1 MTISNKRREGWC
13 DPLWQEGNKVN
24 VTLSDK
30 GDPLRQEGNKVDV
43 TLSHKRGQSWCD
55 LCQDGLKFDVTSKNR
70 GTKLMWPSPTRGGQ
84 SWCDPLQQEG
94 DKVDMTLSNRWT
106 KMWPSLTRG
115 GWSWCDHLQ
124 QEGDTV
130 DVTLSDKRLAQLIVT
145 LALRTVP
152 LKTVHNTKVN
162 LQPLNVPVVGVDL
175 TPKWIYSLLKYQ
187 WWE

>member
-1 MTISNKRREGWC
+1 MTISNKRGESWC
-13 DPLWQEGNKVN
+13 DPLRQEGSKVN

-30 GDPLRQEGNKVDV
+30 GDPLRQEGNKVDA
-43 TLSHKRGQSWCD
+43 TLSHKRGTKLMWPLSRGIKIWCD
-55 LCQDGLKFDVTSKNR
+55 LQQEGDEVDVTLSNKR
-70 GTKLMWPSPTRGGQ
+70 GTKLMLPSPTRGGQ

-94 DKVDMTLSNRWT
+94 DKVNMTLSNRWT

-124 QEGDTV
+124 QEGDIV

-162 LQPLNVPVVGVDL
+162 F
-175 TPKWIYSLLKYQ
+175 SLLKYQ